1 MNAMRT
7 MGLAPVRPPDSSV
20 AALTNE
26 YIVRIAVPG
35 FAREE
40 LELEVTDHAVTVC
53 GDQTQAAGDAQPF
66 CIHERLEERFTLPP
80 DADADRI
87 TASYSH
93 GALELHVARN
103 GGRHR
108 GARKVPI
115 DQRLEMNPDA
125 SGV

>member
-1 MNAMRT
+1 
-7 MGLAPVRPPDSSV
+7 MGLAPVRPPDSNV
-20 AALTNE
+20 AALANE

-40 LELEVTDHAVTVC
+40 LELEVTDQVVTVC
-53 GDQTQAAGDAQPF
+53 GDQTQTGGDEQPF
-66 CIHERLEERFTLPP
+66 CIHERLEERFTLPA
-80 DADADRI
+80 DADAARI

-103 GGRHR
+103 GGKDR
-108 GARKVPI
+108 GPRKVPI
-115 DQRLEMNPDA
+115 EHRFEMNPDA